1 MTGKN
6 RVKKSIS
13 YAIYKPSK
21 VMRMDKE
28 ARKQSQAIIN
38 ERIKE
43 FLAKSGERSQRQFA
57 YRTGINEMTLSD
69 ALRGTEPKFSTLEAI
84 LKAYPK
90 LSAEWLMRGEGEMY
104 RDGAQSPQVSVVSE
118 NRTGNG
124 DIVSHTTAIKGD
136 DSALV
141 ELLRTQLAQKDEQIR
156 QLLNVLNK

>member
-1 MTGKN
+1 MT
-6 RVKKSIS
+6 REKKRPQSI
-13 YAIYKPSK
+13 
-21 VMRMDKE
+21 VT
-28 ARKQSQAIIN
+28 
-38 ERIKE
+38 ERINMIYE
-43 FLAKSGERSQRQFA
+43 NSGISSKRAFA
-57 YRTGINEMTLSD
+57 NSIGVNEMTFGD
-69 ALRGTEPKFSTLEAI
+69 TLRGSEPRFFILEAL
-84 LKAYPK
+84 LKSNPK

>member
-1 MTGKN
+1 M
-6 RVKKSIS
+6 RDKK
-13 YAIYKPSK
+13 KPQCI
-21 VMRMDKE
+21 VT
-28 ARKQSQAIIN
+28 
-38 ERIKE
+38 ERINAI
-43 FLAKSGERSQRQFA
+43 LQNSGLRSNRAFA
-57 YRTGINEMTLSD
+57 IKAGINEVTFGD
-69 ALRGTEPKFSTLEAI
+69 TLRGAEPKFSTLEAI

-104 RDGAQSPQVSVVSE
+104 RDGAQSAGVSVVSE

-124 DIVSHTTAIKGD
+124 DIVSHTTAIKSD

>member
-1 MTGKN
+1 
-6 RVKKSIS
+6 
-13 YAIYKPSK
+13 
-21 VMRMDKE
+21 MDKE
-28 ARKQSQAIIN
+28 TKKQSQAIVT

-43 FLAKSGERSQRQFA
+43 ILAKSGERSQRQFA

-69 ALRGTEPKFSTLEAI
+69 ALRGAEPRFSTLEAI

-104 RDGAQSPQVSVVSE
+104 RDGSQSPRVSVVSE

-124 DIVSHTTAIKGD
+124 DIVSHTTAIKSD

-141 ELLRTQLAQKDEQIR
+141 ELLRAQLAQKDEQIR